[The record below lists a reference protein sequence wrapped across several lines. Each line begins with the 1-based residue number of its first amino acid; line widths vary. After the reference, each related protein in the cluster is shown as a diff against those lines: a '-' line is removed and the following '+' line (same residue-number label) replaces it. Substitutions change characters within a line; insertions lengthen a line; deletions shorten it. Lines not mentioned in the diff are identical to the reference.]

1 MSDTNGTSKRLKVLA
16 IVDYPDPKDERK
28 TLTRWV
34 KVGIG
39 WANRDGSINLY
50 MDAFPVGTNKLQI
63 REEDPPGARRNGSAT
78 DLETVEVRP

>member
-1 MSDTNGTSKRLKVLA
+1 MSDTNGGSKRMKVLA

-34 KVGIG
+34 KVGVG

-50 MDAFPVGTNKLQI
+50 MDAFPVGTNKLQV
-63 REEDPPGARRNGSAT
+63 REEDLPGTRRSGAAT
-78 DLETVEVRP
+78 GLETVEVRS